1 MYEPLMK
8 LSHSMKAGEKVME
21 KENFT
26 NVVTEVEGESSEL
39 MDERVAG
46 NVEIWEYEEKE
57 NEHKFVRTKLWQWKQ
72 MSAFNELEELVIA
85 ESYDKKSWGF
95 QSSW

>member
-1 MYEPLMK
+1 
-8 LSHSMKAGEKVME
+8 ME

-46 NVEIWEYEEKE
+46 NVEIREVSQKDDESTKK

-85 ESYDKKSWGF
+85 ESYDKKS
-95 QSSW
+95 